1 MGGRSSSSSMLWSMT
16 CSLAKLQNEK
26 IKILHWRGSSER
38 CSWAVGVEPSTFKV
52 PGATQRHSHAAG
64 TLQVQLQPQTSKSC
78 ETRDRDR
85 DRAAAE
91 TTRLH
96 LYRVTIDPVAL
107 LSTLCCAPAR
117 GSRHVH
123 VSLELSAAPQP
134 APYGR
139 RPARPKVSNRPAGQG
154 PRRSYGDQRRLR
166 LHIHENT
173 SRHQIGRYAR
183 SRPRRSVRREYA
195 RQAPC

>member
-1 MGGRSSSSSMLWSMT
+1 LLGCWES
-16 CSLAKLQNEK
+16 
-26 IKILHWRGSSER
+26 
-38 CSWAVGVEPSTFKV
+38 STFKV
-52 PGATQRHSHAAG
+52 PGTTQRHSHAAG
-64 TLQVQLQPQTSKSC
+64 TLQVQLQPQTS

-85 DRAAAE
+85 DRA
-91 TTRLH
+91 TTDSIFIASPSIPLPFCHRLS
-96 LYRVTIDPVAL
+96 

-139 RPARPKVSNRPAGQG
+139 RPARPKVSNRPAGPG
-154 PRRSYGDQRRLR
+154 PGRSYADQRCRQLR
-166 LHIHENT
+166 IHENT
-173 SRHQIGRYAR
+173 SWHQIGRYAR